1 MLPPKIGDGVLGSNC
16 GGVKPTGASFTGASA
31 FPSAAAALIVRDG
44 MLDLADLALVKDKVD
59 GCFHDEMRRSPEFGV
74 DSVGVNREAW
84 VAMAMERERE
94 RERSC

>member
-1 MLPPKIGDGVLGSNC
+1 
-16 GGVKPTGASFTGASA
+16 
-31 FPSAAAALIVRDG
+31 

-94 RERSC
+94 RAIEI